1 MHQNTP
7 AVESDCQ
14 YVAIIPGTSSHFR
27 LWQHITLQS
36 HSCSLI
42 ADLISD
48 SPTTTLIFRSSW
60 SPSGSTW
67 PSLGTR
73 TYQCQPQRG
82 ISEKIPLKISH
93 SAFCLAPMFDKL
105 LTTLTWWLH
114 WPVTTSPTR
123 SALFPNVRC
132 FLEEKK
138 KKSKFLWFLKKKYC
152 FLSPVFPQVCAWG
165 FVWHGVDLHAQQA
178 RHAANRTHRESAIK
192 TTPCQ
197 SDPAVKNRGRKVKEE
212 PRVHKDWQFFKCQH
226 LLEPELECKCL
237 CASAH
242 AHTHAHTP
250 DRTLCNIDE
259 SVSALG
265 DGVVFSCEL
274 LEYLFFHFHF

>member
-67 PSLGTR
+67 PSLGTW

-82 ISEKIPLKISH
+82 NSEKIPLKISH

-132 FLEEKK
+132 FLEEKN
-138 KKSKFLWFLKKKYC
+138 KSKFLWFLKEILLPFSSFPTGVRMRVCVTRCWFTRAAGAPRGEQDPPRKRNKNNTLSVRPCSKKQREKGEGRAP
-152 FLSPVFPQVCAWG
+152 SP
-165 FVWHGVDLHAQQA
+165 
-178 RHAANRTHRESAIK
+178 
-192 TTPCQ
+192 
-197 SDPAVKNRGRKVKEE
+197 
-212 PRVHKDWQFFKCQH
+212 
-226 LLEPELECKCL
+226 
-237 CASAH
+237 
-242 AHTHAHTP
+242 
-250 DRTLCNIDE
+250 
-259 SVSALG
+259 
-265 DGVVFSCEL
+265 
-274 LEYLFFHFHF
+274 